1 MVKWMAILAIAAVIG
16 QGRSKAQQVLRIWPD
31 DVGTSEKDTP
41 TLTMYAPDSGKAT
54 GAAIVIC
61 PGGSYRGL
69 AKHEGEDYA
78 LFLRSYGIT
87 CFVLKYRLGPE
98 HSYKEIVPD
107 GLRAIRFVRSHAKQW
122 GINKRSLGII
132 GSSAGGHLASTVATH
147 FDKGDSAAGDP
158 VERVSSRPDFAIL
171 CYPVISMGPI
181 SHEISRENFLGK
193 NPSAEL
199 VRRFSN
205 ELQVTPETPPCFV
218 WHTVED
224 KVVSVENSLEFARAL
239 QQHGVPYDLHLYE
252 RGRHGLGV
260 ADKFPF
266 SNAHAWT
273 KDLIFWMRT
282 RGIIP

>member
-1 MVKWMAILAIAAVIG
+1 MKWMVLLVIAAVIG
-16 QGRSKAQQVLRIWPD
+16 HGRLKAQHVMRIWPD
-31 DVGTSEKDTP
+31 DSGRPDKDTP

-78 LFLRSYGIT
+78 LFLKSYGMT

-98 HSYKEIVPD
+98 HNYRQIVAD
-107 GLRAIRFVRSHAKQW
+107 GLRAIRYVRSNAKQW
-122 GINKRSLGII
+122 GINKKSIGII

-147 FDKGDSAAGDP
+147 FDEGDSASGDP
-158 VERVSSRPDFAIL
+158 VERVSSRPDYAIL
-171 CYPVISMGPI
+171 CYPVISMGTI
-181 SHEISRENFLGK
+181 SHDISRENFLGK
-193 NPSAEL
+193 NPGAEL
-199 VRRFSN
+199 IKRYSN
-205 ELQVTPETPPCFV
+205 ELQVTAETPPCFV

-239 QQHGVPYDLHLYE
+239 QRNGVPYDLHIYE

-260 ADKFPF
+260 ADKPPF
-266 SNAHAWT
+266 ANPHAWT
-273 KDLIFWMRT
+273 KDLIFWLRT